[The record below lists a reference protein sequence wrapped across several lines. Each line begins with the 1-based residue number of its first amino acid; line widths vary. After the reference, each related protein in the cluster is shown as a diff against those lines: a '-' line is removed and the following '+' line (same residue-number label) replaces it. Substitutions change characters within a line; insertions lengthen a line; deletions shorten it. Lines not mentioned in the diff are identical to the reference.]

1 MSQFDQLMSE
11 LQQLG
16 TEQEQMAKALPADD
30 GKDEDKIQAAA
41 AEGGLD
47 GGAGGGEAAA
57 GAGGEGGEGADA
69 DDKGKGEGASMAKSF
84 QLTLKDGTVI
94 EAQDG
99 TEMVKALGDRLS
111 STETM
116 MAKALGDTLALV
128 KGQADMIKS
137 LSDQVK
143 KLSGEGRGR
152 KAVLSVIEKPA
163 PAAATMAKSQQN
175 DGVTPE
181 IFFAKALDAQKAG
194 RISGTEIAMAESCLN
209 RGVAI
214 PENIVQRVMA

>member
-1 MSQFDQLMSE
+1 MSDFDKLMGELNQLAADQGE
-11 LQQLG
+11 L
-16 TEQEQMAKALPADD
+16 AKALPADD

-41 AEGGLD
+41 AEGGL
-47 GGAGGGEAAA
+47 GGGE
-57 GAGGEGGEGADA
+57 EGGEGAAAGEAGEGGEAAED
-69 DDKGKGEGASMAKSF
+69 GKGDGAPMAKSF
-84 QLTLKDGTVI
+84 QLTLDDGTVI

-137 LSDQVK
+137 LGDQIK

-152 KAVLSVIEKPA
+152 KAVLSVVEKPA
-163 PAAATMAKSQQN
+163 PAAATMAKSQQAE
-175 DGVTPE
+175 GVTPE

-194 RISGTEIAMAESCLN
+194 RISGVDIAVAESCLN

>member
-1 MSQFDQLMSE
+1 MSDFDKLMGELTQLAADQGE
-11 LQQLG
+11 L
-16 TEQEQMAKALPADD
+16 AKALPADD

-47 GGAGGGEAAA
+47 GGVGGGEAA
-57 GAGGEGGEGADA
+57 GAGGEGGEGGDA
-69 DDKGKGEGASMAKSF
+69 DDEGKGEGAPMAKSF
-84 QLTLKDGTVI
+84 QLTLDDGTVI
-94 EAQDG
+94 EAVDG
-99 TEMVKALGDRLS
+99 TEMVKALGNRLTATE
-111 STETM
+111 STM
-116 MAKALGDTLALV
+116 VKALGEAVTLI

-152 KAVLSVIEKPA
+152 KAVLSVVEKPA
-163 PAAATMAKSQQN
+163 PVAATMAKSQQAE
-175 DGVTPE
+175 GVTPE

-194 RISGTEIAMAESCLN
+194 RISGTDIAVAESCLN
-209 RGVAI
+209 RGQAI